1 MIYITH
7 RRIKHML
14 QLKNLRKKAGITQM
28 QLSEY
33 MVVTQ
38 ATLSGWENEKFEI
51 DTVSLKKLQTIST
64 FR

>member
-1 MIYITH
+1 
-7 RRIKHML
+7 ML